1 MVVKANAENRNRI
14 MMTRILRYPSLPP
27 HQQDTQLRVDA
38 FNVDETHWRSLEPR
52 RRLRRKILR
61 LTKKQHGALDRLEF
75 AVTRLP
81 DDCIAQPH
89 GNP

>member
-14 MMTRILRYPSLPP
+14 MMTRILRYPDLPP
-27 HQQDTQLRVDA
+27 HQADTQRHIDA
-38 FNVDETHWRSLEPR
+38 FNANEAHWRRLEPR
-52 RRLRRKILR
+52 RRLRKFLW
-61 LTKKQHGALDRLEF
+61 LTEKQRDALDRLEF
-75 AVTRLP
+75 AVTHLP

>member
-1 MVVKANAENRNRI
+1 
-14 MMTRILRYPSLPP
+14 MTRIPRYPSLHP

-38 FNVDETHWRSLEPR
+38 FNVDETHWRNLGPR
-52 RRLRRKILR
+52 RRLRKFLR
-61 LTKKQHGALDRLEF
+61 LTEKQRDALDRWEF
-75 AVTRLP
+75 AVTHLP